1 MNTSHDDPLK
11 PFRWFAP
18 VDLHSS
24 TEGRWSVLAKATVG
38 LLIGVLLFCYG
49 CTTAGIVVCTIT
61 LIIGVVS
68 LLSARARIAVSIFFA
83 RLGQLLGHGLGIVV
97 LVPLYVIVFSLS
109 NAWQWLT
116 GSDPLQMY
124 DDKLQSF
131 WLESDAKRRKQQ
143 YVYAMFATER
153 LRPGGRRLLPACI
166 VLIAVVLGAELT
178 LRCMGFGHPLLYVND
193 PQVGYYPAPNQHVTR
208 YGGRVITNRFGMRSG
223 NYTLEKP
230 DGVLRILL
238 IGDSTLYGG
247 SYIDQEELY
256 ASLLEKHLRH
266 PNKTSEPRGLSPRKA
281 LPQDKPGGSPAVLL
295 DKSPD
300 RSKLDCGKVEV
311 FSIGVNAWGPFHKLG
326 YVEKHGTFDADVAV
340 VCMPIGDIY
349 RLCYGLQVLPYF
361 SVDRPPRCAIEEFVA
376 HLAWRY
382 KSGIAGAWTPEAR
395 REQGRRGIEAYV
407 ELARALRRRGC
418 EVFFEILPSR
428 TAGTTGDVSPEE
440 RRNVDQLCK
449 ALASE
454 GFARVGYPVGLFRN
468 QGAAEELYHDPC
480 HLHQKGH
487 RLYAEY
493 LKRRMMRHSEHLGR
507 WTQELVQAE
516 RLETDGEHIRR

>member
-1 MNTSHDDPLK
+1 MSKSYDDPLK

-18 VDLHSS
+18 VDRHSS
-24 TEGRWSVLAKATVG
+24 TEGRLSVSAKATVG
-38 LLIGVLLFCYG
+38 LLVGVLLFCNG
-49 CTTAGIVVCTIT
+49 CTTAGIVVCTIA
-61 LIIGVVS
+61 LVLGVVS
-68 LLSARARIAVSIFFA
+68 LLSTRARIAVSIFFA
-83 RLGQLLGHGLGIVV
+83 RLGQLLGRGLGIVV
-97 LVPLYVIVFSLS
+97 LAPIYVIVFSLG

-124 DDKLQSF
+124 DDGRQSF
-131 WLESDAKRRKQQ
+131 WLESDTQQRKQR

-166 VLIAVVLGAELT
+166 VFIAVVLGAELT

-193 PQVGYYPAPNQHVTR
+193 PQVGYYPAPNQNVTR

-230 DGVLRILL
+230 AGVLRILL

-247 SYIDQEELY
+247 SYMDQEELY
-256 ASLLEKHLRH
+256 ASLLEKHL
-266 PNKTSEPRGLSPRKA
+266 N
-281 LPQDKPGGSPAVLL
+281 
-295 DKSPD
+295 KSPD
-300 RSKLDCGKVEV
+300 RDKLDRGKVEV

-326 YVEKHGTFDADVAV
+326 YIEKHGTFDADVAV

-349 RLCYGLQVLPYF
+349 RPQYGLQELPYF
-361 SVDRPPRCAIEEFVA
+361 SADRPPRCAIEEFVA

-382 KSGIAGAWTPEAR
+382 KADIAGAWTPEDR

-407 ELARALRRRGC
+407 ELAEALRRRGC

-440 RRNVDQLCK
+440 RRNVDQLRK

-454 GFARVGYPVGLFRN
+454 GFLRVGYPVGLFRN
-468 QGAAEELYHDPC
+468 HGAVEELYHDSC
-480 HLHQKGH
+480 HLYQKGH
-487 RLYAEY
+487 RLYAKY
-493 LKRRMMRHSEHLGR
+493 LNRRMMRHSEHLGR